1 VSLFRRRDAAGQSA
15 GEVIPPRPGTG
26 GGAAAVTQETA
37 LRHSAVWA
45 CLRLRANLISTMP
58 VDLYRKVDGIQ
69 VEVPKPAVL
78 VTPGGDEVEMPEWM
92 YSSQFDLDRSGNS
105 VGLITAR
112 DGLNLPARIE
122 LVPSSDVSVRMR
134 KGKKTYR
141 IAGTSYE
148 PNEVW
153 HEKQYTVP
161 GLPVGLSPV
170 AYAAWAISEYLSI
183 QQFAMDWF
191 RNGAIPSAHL
201 KNTAKTLSPEQ
212 ADGAKTAFQGGRHEP
227 GHLRHRQRLG
237 LRHDPG
243 RAGGRRL
250 DRREEFGIGDI
261 ARFFDC
267 PSDLIDASVSGSS
280 VTYANMTQRN
290 LQFLVMSL
298 GPAVS
303 PPGERAEPPVL
314 PATVREAEPQRAA
327 GDGPADAGLRHL
339 DPHHLPDAGPVR
351 GPSPV
356 RPSAL
361 HRAAASRVRPALR
374 QGHSADAHHRD
385 PASRRSTLMTM
396 AILRQQAAQA
406 RAGAA
411 GSTSMTVPRDR
422 PESPEIRFTSQL
434 RAKKVQRDDGMDW
447 YQVEGYASAFEQGY
461 EMWDMFGPYTE
472 VVSKG
477 AADKTLAADPEVV
490 FRFNHAGTP
499 MASTR
504 NARLELWADDQG
516 SDNARG

>member
-1 VSLFRRRDAAGQSA
+1 MSLFRRRDAPGQTA
-15 GEVIPPRPGTG
+15 GEVIPARPGTG
-26 GGAAAVTQETA
+26 GGAATVTQETA

-78 VTPGGDEVEMPEWM
+78 VTPGGDEVEMPEWL
-92 YSSQFDLDRSGNS
+92 YSSQFDLDRSGNT

-141 IAGTSYE
+141 IAGTVYE

-170 AYAAWAISEYLSI
+170 AYAAWSISEYLSI

-201 KNTAKTLSPEQ
+201 KNTAKTLSQDQ
-212 ADGAKTAFQGGRHEP
+212 ADGAK
-227 GHLRHRQRLG
+227 QRFKAAVASRDLFVTG
-237 LRHDPG
+237 NDWDYDMIQAEQ
-243 RAGGRRL
+243 AGA
-250 DRREEFGIGDI
+250 DWIAAKQFGIGDI

-267 PSDLIDASVSGSS
+267 PSDLIDAAVSGSS

-298 GPAVS
+298 GPAVT
-303 PPGERAEPPVL
+303 R
-314 PATVREAEPQRAA
+314 RENALSR
-327 GDGPADAGLRHL
+327 L
-339 DPHHLPDAGPVR
+339 
-351 GPSPV
+351 SS
-356 RPSAL
+356 RPRFVKL
-361 HRAAASRVRPALR
+361 NAAALLRMDPQSQASVIKTRIDSRTLAPSEARALYD
-374 QGHSADAHHRD
+374 Q
-385 PASRRSTLMTM
+385 PPFTE
-396 AILRQQAAQA
+396 QQMSEFDRLFGKGAQA
-406 RAGAA
+406 QPTTATPQAG
-411 GSTSMTVPRDR
+411 
-422 PESPEIRFTSQL
+422 
-434 RAKKVQRDDGMDW
+434 
-447 YQVEGYASAFEQGY
+447 
-461 EMWDMFGPYTE
+461 
-472 VVSKG
+472 G
-477 AADKTLAADPEVV
+477 AP
-490 FRFNHAGTP
+490 
-499 MASTR
+499 S
-504 NARLELWADDQG
+504 
-516 SDNARG
+516 